1 MTGEAGF
8 ETVGKEKGDSRF
20 GVASG
25 LAARGDASSG
35 EGTGD
40 MSALAPGEAWDVPW
54 SDTALGSGS
63 TGDGGAGVATA
74 WGAPLEGEAAPTGDG
89 LVPASSVG
97 IEEIDVLVLI
107 GLVAADGVAAV
118 SGVASATNVAGVATG
133 TPAETGET
141 GRGDA
146 CTMGGGLPASEDGLA
161 GGATTRGV
169 SVAPGL
175 AFTTDAGKGD
185 EPNGDASTTGDA
197 ARVA

>member
-1 MTGEAGF
+1 
-8 ETVGKEKGDSRF
+8 
-20 GVASG
+20 
-25 LAARGDASSG
+25 
-35 EGTGD
+35 

-54 SDTALGSGS
+54 SGTALASGS
-63 TGDGGAGVATA
+63 TGDGVAGVTVGIAGGAGVATA